1 MRGLLLLLVLAL
13 LAACTSIQEF
23 IERKRAPALGFRY
36 GELLFEDGFESGA
49 GWRIY
54 ESSADL
60 FLGVQA
66 GVYRIDFNGRKYVWT
81 QREGEY
87 ADVVIEA
94 ETRQASDYDHNAYGL
109 ACRLDPGN
117 SGRGYFFL
125 ISGDGQAS
133 IRWSNG
139 RSLAPIVA
147 AAPSAHIRQGR
158 SSNRLR
164 IVCVDDYLAL
174 WVNGRFVADAR
185 DGRAGQGEVGLAG
198 VMNYA
203 GKRLTIDFDDIKVWR
218 ATLDIR
224 ES

>member
-1 MRGLLLLLVLAL
+1 MLLVVAL
-13 LAACTSIQEF
+13 LTACTSMQALF
-23 IERKRAPALGFRY
+23 ERKRTPELGFRY
-36 GELLFEDGFESGA
+36 GEMLFEDGFETGA
-49 GWRIY
+49 RWRSY
-54 ESSADL
+54 ESSAGL
-60 FLGVQA
+60 FLGVHE
-66 GVYRIDFNGRKYVWT
+66 GVYRIDFSGRKYVWT

-94 ETRQASDYDHNAYGL
+94 EARQASDYDHNAYGL
-109 ACRLDPGN
+109 ACRLDPAN

-139 RSLAPIVA
+139 RSLEPIVA
-147 AAPSAHIRQGR
+147 AAPSAHVRQGQ

-164 IVCVDDYLAL
+164 IVCIEDYLAL
-174 WVNGRFVADAR
+174 WVNGRFVAEAR
-185 DGRAGQGEVGLAG
+185 DGRAGQGAVGLAG

-203 GKRLTIDFDDIKVWR
+203 GKRLTVDFDDIRVWR